1 MSWSRKGSRLKP
13 TSCQAWS
20 TTTTMRRRGVQTLEI
35 LHEDA
40 PGRISGGR
48 EASVAS
54 HGRDGIGTLEP
65 SRPRKPRHVPLDK
78 VRLPLREFGWSE
90 PVPTGIASATIHS
103 RGRDSCS
110 GLVFACSTVLDG
122 GLTWCPWC
130 PLTSEF
136 GSMGL
141 KQATQANRLNLRKAS
156 KYAGFQ

>member
-1 MSWSRKGSRLKP
+1 MEL
-13 TSCQAWS
+13 
-20 TTTTMRRRGVQTLEI
+20 VLF
-35 LHEDA
+35 
-40 PGRISGGR
+40 
-48 EASVAS
+48 
-54 HGRDGIGTLEP
+54 EP
-65 SRPRKPRHVPLDK
+65 SRPHKPRYESPSIK
-78 VRLPLREFGWSE
+78 CGFRCESSAWSE
-90 PVPTGIASATIHS
+90 PVPTRIASATIHS

-156 KYAGFQ
+156 KYAGFR